1 MARYSS
7 IVVALVAVACHSGAD
22 CITVPG
28 CLVPLAVHV
37 SITASTTHAR
47 VIGAMVRVNGG
58 DPLPCDGEC
67 IVPGDAGK
75 YVIDIEA
82 PGFAST
88 QRTVI
93 VTSSTK
99 SVDVY
104 GPGGFEGKSCGCP
117 VVNQQSIDV
126 ALVPTP

>member
-1 MARYSS
+1 MVRRSS
-7 IVVALVAVACHSGAD
+7 VVVALVAVACHHGAD
-22 CITVPG
+22 CIVVPG
-28 CLVPLAVHV
+28 CPVPFAVHV
-37 SITASTTHAR
+37 SITATTTHAR
-47 VIGAMVRVNGG
+47 VNGATVRANGG
-58 DPLPCDGEC
+58 DPIACDGEC

-82 PGFAST
+82 PGFASIA
-88 QRTVI
+88 RTVI

-104 GPGGFEGKSCGCP
+104 GPDGFEGKSCGCP